1 MHDMSIVHADLA
13 MANMLVGRRADAG
26 FEPSGD
32 ILRIT
37 DLGGAWCAHRMVL
50 EADDVITTE
59 SCRAPEVF
67 LGMLTLSSAV
77 DMWAIGTVG
86 IVVRLHDFLA
96 SSYV

>member
-1 MHDMSIVHADLA
+1 
-13 MANMLVGRRADAG
+13 
-26 FEPSGD
+26 
-32 ILRIT
+32 
-37 DLGGAWCAHRMVL
+37 MVL

-86 IVVRLHDFLA
+86 VSMLCGSTISGVQLRLNRTTMALSQGA
-96 SSYV
+96 K